1 MNRQATDQKRDPQTA
16 PATAPERFETVIVG
30 GGQAGLAVGYHLAR
44 RGRRFVILDASQ
56 RTGDAWRQRWDS
68 LHLFTPARYDGLPGM
83 PFPAPA
89 FSYPTK
95 DQVADYLQAYAT
107 RFGLPVR
114 TGVRVDRLSR
124 DGDRYVVA
132 AGERWLLADHVVV
145 ASGAYQKPRIP
156 AFAAELDPDILQLD
170 PTWYRDPS
178 QLPAG
183 AVLVVGAGNSGAE
196 IAFEVSRTHRTWLSG
211 PATGHLPVRTGSRWD
226 QLLTP
231 PFWWFASRVL
241 TVQTP
246 IGRKVRPKALTTTAP
261 LERVRPKELAAA
273 GVERVPRTVGVQH
286 GLPVL
291 EDGRVMD
298 VATVLWCT
306 GFRPDFAW
314 VDLPVFDQD
323 GAPVHHRGVVESQP
337 GLYFLG
343 LWFLSAFTSSLL
355 GGVGSDAAHIADQIA
370 SRSPQF
376 QVIGA
381 QDGQAAGARGGWRD
395 RRPGHRPGA
404 APAGHRA

>member
-1 MNRQATDQKRDPQTA
+1 MNRQATEQGHDPRPA
-16 PATAPERFETVIVG
+16 PVTAPERFETVIVG

-44 RGRRFVILDASQ
+44 RGRRFVILDAN
-56 RTGDAWRQRWDS
+56 RRVGDAWRGRWDS
-68 LHLFTPARYDGLPGM
+68 LRLFTPARYDGLPGM

-95 DQVADYLQAYAT
+95 DQVADYLEAYAA
-107 RFGLPVR
+107 RFELPVR
-114 TGVRVDRLSR
+114 SGVRVDRLSR
-124 DGDRYVVA
+124 DGDRYLVA
-132 AGERWLLADHVVV
+132 AGNRRLEADHVVV
-145 ASGAYQKPRIP
+145 ASGAYQRPRIP
-156 AFAAELDPDILQLD
+156 AFAAELDPGILQLD
-170 PTWYRDPS
+170 PNRYRDPS

-183 AVLVVGAGNSGAE
+183 GVLVVGAGNSGAE
-196 IAFEVSRTHRTWLSG
+196 IAFEVSRIRPTWLSG
-211 PATGHLPVRTGSRWD
+211 PDTGHIPVRSGSRWD
-226 QLLTP
+226 RLIIP

-273 GVERVPRTVGVQH
+273 GVERVPRTVAARH
-286 GLPVL
+286 GQPVL
-291 EDGRVMD
+291 ADGRVMD
-298 VATVLWCT
+298 VSTIIWCT

-323 GAPVHHRGVVESQP
+323 GAPAHHRGVVGSQP

-355 GGVGSDAAHIADQIA
+355 GGVGSDAEHIAEQITTRQPDG
-370 SRSPQF
+370 RSAAE
-376 QVIGA
+376 VLTA
-381 QDGQAAGARGGWRD
+381 ARHAGQLD
-395 RRPGHRPGA
+395 
-404 APAGHRA
+404 